1 MQKFKE
7 KKKKDFCRISKIFSA
22 KKLYICQLY
31 LNIIQDKFSSTA
43 PTHKCSN
50 YKNFWWQRYKL
61 QKLMMAKNTPRL
73 QKIVFLFWKK
83 TDVVKWPFLCKIQ
96 ARNKNVS
103 TFFSRFYYF
112 LCNWI
117 QYYWQLQFLKAYL
130 CFKLFIL

>member
-73 QKIVFLFWKK
+73 QKIVF
-83 TDVVKWPFLCKIQ
+83 
-96 ARNKNVS
+96 
-103 TFFSRFYYF
+103 
-112 LCNWI
+112 
-117 QYYWQLQFLKAYL
+117 
-130 CFKLFIL
+130 FILEKNRRSEVTISLQNSGKKQKCVYIFLEILLLFMQLDSILLTTSIFKSLPLL

>member
-1 MQKFKE
+1 MQKFKK
-7 KKKKDFCRISKIFSA
+7 KKKKDFCRISKIISA

-31 LNIIQDKFSSTA
+31 LIIQDKFSSTT

-50 YKNFWWQRYKL
+50 YKNFWWPRYIL
-61 QKLMMAKNTPRL
+61 QKLMMTKNTLRL
-73 QKIVFLFWKK
+73 QNIVFLFWKK
-83 TDVVKWPFLCKIQ
+83 TSVVKWPFLCKFRQ
-96 ARNKNVS
+96 E
-103 TFFSRFYYF
+103 TFHYF